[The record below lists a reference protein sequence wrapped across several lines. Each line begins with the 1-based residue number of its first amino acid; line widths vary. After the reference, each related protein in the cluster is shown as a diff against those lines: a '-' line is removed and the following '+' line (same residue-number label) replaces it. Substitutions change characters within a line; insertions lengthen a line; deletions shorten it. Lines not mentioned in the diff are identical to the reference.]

1 MYTQWHSI
9 LIIAHCSCGSH
20 VQVPI
25 HFYQV
30 LSAISIPASA
40 LYYAWL
46 SGQSELH
53 LRKVFICNVLLYIKS
68 VALLK

>member
-1 MYTQWHSI
+1 MCPMAFNSNSST
-9 LIIAHCSCGSH
+9 LCMLVVVH
-20 VQVPI
+20 VQVPV

-53 LRKVFICNVLLYIKS
+53 LGKVFIAMHLVK
-68 VALLK
+68 